1 MRSRRSDSSS
11 ERIAAFPRW
20 KWRASGS
27 DLIDFSQSMA
37 QDWNL
42 GEWESW
48 CVSVCVCVRREGG
61 VLEASS
67 RAGVCS

>member
-20 KWRASGS
+20 KRRASGS
-27 DLIDFSQSMA
+27 DLIDFSRSMA
-37 QDWNL
+37 QDWDF

-48 CVSVCVCVRREGG
+48 CVSVCVCVGG
-61 VLEASS
+61 GSGGGLGSILP
-67 RAGVCS
+67 RWCL